1 MDISKLSNSEL
12 QSLISRYMA
21 GWQVSWS
28 NYNREKVVE
37 VLMTNGYIYSIIKKV
52 ARSAS
57 KINLMVGQV
66 IDDTFEEDKTN
77 NLYQVISKPN
87 ALLSRKEFIEAATI
101 QYLSF
106 GECFI
111 TYDEYEAGNNRG
123 QIIEGTLQLIP
134 PQIVDIKHSNLIPY
148 AYIINGDYTRTIP
161 AERVIHIKNYN
172 PDYKDLH
179 GLSPIQVALTLI
191 DKLDAANNVETLT
204 YQKGGPAYLV
214 APKNVD
220 SAPDASEYK
229 GFMGMLRKIWSKER
243 QGVAGVNY
251 PIDVQTLG
259 QSPAAMGT
267 IESQRNTMKILLTVW
282 GLDAGLFDTD
292 ASTYNNK
299 RMMEQAIYS
308 EVAVPFVDSLAEK
321 INDRFEEKYNAQV
334 VIDTSNIEALQ
345 PNFKEKAEWM
355 TLLGVFSENELR
367 EAVGYSLVED
377 ENADLTPSQLFNQS
391 LAGFN
396 DLDREVVSRNEA

>member
-28 NYNREKVVE
+28 TYDREKVVD

-52 ARSAS
+52 ARAAS

-66 IDDTFEEDKTN
+66 IDDIFEEDKTN
-77 NLYQVISKPN
+77 SLYKVISKPN

-101 QYLSF
+101 NYLSF

-111 TYDEYEAGNNRG
+111 TYDEYEAGNNMG
-123 QIIEGTLQLIP
+123 QIIVGTLQLIP
-134 PQIVDIKHSNLIPY
+134 PQIVDIKHKSLIPY
-148 AYIINGDYTRTIP
+148 EYIINGDYTRTFP
-161 AERVIHIKNYN
+161 VERVIHIKNYN

-179 GLSPIQVALTLI
+179 GLSQIQVALTLI
-191 DKLDAANNVETLT
+191 DKLDAANQMETLT
-204 YQKGGPAYLV
+204 FQKGGPAYLV
-214 APKNVD
+214 TPKSADGAPSD
-220 SAPDASEYK
+220 DEFK
-229 GFMGMLRKIWSKER
+229 GFMGVLRKIWKRE
-243 QGVAGVNY
+243 QKGVAGVNR
-251 PIDVQTLG
+251 PIDVEKLG
-259 QSPAAMGT
+259 ESPAAMGT

-308 EVAVPFVDSLAEK
+308 EVAIPFVDTLAEK
-321 INDRFEEKYNAQV
+321 INDRFEQKYNAQV
-334 VIDTSNIEALQ
+334 VIDTSNIESLQ

-355 TLLGVFSENELR
+355 TLLDAFSENELR
-367 EAVGYSLVED
+367 EAVGYSLVND
-377 ENADLTPSQLFNQS
+377 ENADLTPSQQLDRS

-396 DLDREVVSRNEA
+396 DLNREVVSRNEA